1 MYFDTRSTHE
11 KTCTSVVLWML
22 PAGHLGHRNNGG
34 FNPPEEYWS
43 LGIIILNRMKHST
56 CSRPQTSLG
65 ITHYWNSMGLI
76 ELIPHDSL
84 VNHHHQNMIRSRHP
98 PFSGS
103 PKKNISVWCREI
115 SPWISQ
121 CWFNQPFS
129 GPGGYQV
136 GFIDPMTNISKQCNM
151 SVGKSRK
158 RKQQHTYMCCFTWL

>member
-1 MYFDTRSTHE
+1 
-11 KTCTSVVLWML
+11 
-22 PAGHLGHRNNGG
+22 
-34 FNPPEEYWS
+34 
-43 LGIIILNRMKHST
+43 
-56 CSRPQTSLG
+56 
-65 ITHYWNSMGLI
+65 
-76 ELIPHDSL
+76 
-84 VNHHHQNMIRSRHP
+84 MIRSRHP

-103 PKKNISVWCREI
+103 PKKNISIWCREI

-158 RKQQHTYMCCFTWL
+158 RKQQHTYMCCFTWLWTKHFWPRFCTGFTNHGQAQSG